1 MTFSYMETIKTK
13 KELPKD
19 LKVLTEQKNNVFMGY
34 LGEKNCIVLFVPVTT
49 TQCCSTFTCNCKIEL
64 SDNVTNDIEL
74 SDNCQIML
82 Q

>member
-1 MTFSYMETIKTK
+1 MTFFYMETIRTK

-19 LKVLTEQKNNVFMGY
+19 LKVLTEQKNNFFMGY
-34 LGEKNCIVLFVPVTT
+34 LGKKNCIVLFVPITT
-49 TQCCSTFTCNCKIEL
+49 TKCCPTFKCSCKIEL
-64 SDNVTNDIEL
+64 SDNVTNNIEL

>member
-1 MTFSYMETIKTK
+1 
-13 KELPKD
+13 
-19 LKVLTEQKNNVFMGY
+19 MGY

-49 TQCCSTFTCNCKIEL
+49 TKCCPTFKCSCKIEL
-64 SDNVTNDIEL
+64 SDNVTNNIEL